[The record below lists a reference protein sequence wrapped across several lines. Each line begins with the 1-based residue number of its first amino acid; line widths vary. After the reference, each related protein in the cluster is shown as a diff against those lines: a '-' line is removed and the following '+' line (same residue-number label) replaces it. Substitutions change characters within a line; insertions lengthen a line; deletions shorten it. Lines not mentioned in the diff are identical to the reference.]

1 MYVCIMSCVTKPFAM
16 FDILF
21 NQKGLDFNCVKFGT
35 CTCVVCFLCCV
46 SALFCRPPENISN
59 AAVEVVDIDSVG

>member
-1 MYVCIMSCVTKPFAM
+1 M

-35 CTCVVCFLCCV
+35 LCRMLFVLRFV